1 MTSSLATD
9 PSRHLQGTRVV
20 HVAWFGGYAPA
31 PAAVRVGVDVTAVN
45 RTSATAAES
54 PQLPG
59 LQGGARARKLLE

>member
-45 RTSATAAES
+45 PDVSHGRRVTSA
-54 PQLPG
+54 
-59 LQGGARARKLLE
+59 ARPAGWCSCPEVT